1 MITAETPKLSLGALG
16 LLIAINSVACAT
28 ALARDDSPAGVRMVA
43 RVTVPDKGI
52 MCGHTN
58 L

>member
-1 MITAETPKLSLGALG
+1 MRNGGIDDGSMSLGKSRE
-16 LLIAINSVACAT
+16 NSIVS
-28 ALARDDSPAGVRMVA
+28 DDSPAGVRMVA

-52 MCGHTN
+52 MCGHAN